1 MLIGTKGRKRNRKI
15 LQMQNDDDDLKKQQN
30 IEKRQIDITTHIN
43 ISDKHFEYG
52 NCMK

>member
-30 IEKRQIDITTHIN
+30 IEKR
-43 ISDKHFEYG
+43 
-52 NCMK
+52 